1 MRLGFSFD
9 DFSAKSFKEFESSTS
24 LPLLV
29 RDVTNWLVQ
38 AHHPDVRRMPA
49 PSPGRVLSDRTCTA
63 LVWNTFRTLAL
74 IDPSFWLRQL
84 HARLFEFDDRYHPP
98 ESLDVRLWVPV
109 AQAPRCKDRRVSTID
124 VLLESEDTWW
134 ALLTLF
140 ETDISLD
147 ARDVAG
153 PDPILRAIDALA
165 WSAGARDLFVGLISS
180 GSSTAPVGT
189 RLMRRY
195 QASSHLLEHR
205 RCGASSYRN
214 LRGLGLGTWPTLAA
228 VLDECQRTPALEQ
241 PERQAVRR
249 CLEWF
254 GALAVSRD
262 V

>member
-1 MRLGFSFD
+1 MGFPFD
-9 DFSAKSFKEFESSTS
+9 DSSTMSFEEFESPTR
-24 LPLLV
+24 LPLRV
-29 RDVTNWLVQ
+29 PDVTNWLVQ
-38 AHHPDVRRMPA
+38 AHHPDVVRMPE
-49 PSPGRVLSDRTCTA
+49 PKPGRVLSDRTCTA

-84 HARLFEFDDRYHPP
+84 HARLFGFDERYRPP
-98 ESLDVRLWVPV
+98 ETLDVRLWVPV
-109 AQAPRCKDRRVSTID
+109 VPAPRCKGRPVSTID
-124 VLLESEDTWW
+124 VLLESEETWW

-140 ETDISLD
+140 ETDISLE
-147 ARDVAG
+147 ASDVAG

-228 VLDECQRTPALEQ
+228 VLDECQRMSALEP
-241 PERQAVRR
+241 PERKAVRR

-254 GALAVSRD
+254 GALAVNRD